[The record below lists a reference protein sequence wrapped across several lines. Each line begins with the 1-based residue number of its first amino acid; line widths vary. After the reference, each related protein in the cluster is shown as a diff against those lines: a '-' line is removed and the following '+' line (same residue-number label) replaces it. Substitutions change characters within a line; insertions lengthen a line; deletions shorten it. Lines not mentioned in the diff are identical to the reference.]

1 MTANGHSGS
10 GGREVSLFITPA
22 DALLIIDMQVDFMP
36 GGTLGVAGA
45 DGIVPLINR
54 LGELP
59 FGLIA
64 ATQDWHPAAHVSFDM
79 QGGPW
84 PVHCVAG
91 TKGAEL
97 APDLAQAH
105 IGVVLR
111 KGMHPDTDSY
121 SAFEDNARASRTGLD
136 GLLRGRGIKRV
147 FVVGV
152 ALDYCV
158 AATARDAVR
167 AGFATVVL
175 TDACRGVAES
185 VAAMEAALVSE
196 GIETTR
202 AVDVLALMDRGLTPR
217 KIASV
222 LESLLARKSYVQAI
236 AGKALEMDNSHYRP
250 RSSILSDAL
259 MELAV
264 MDAGP
269 EFELDRDAI
278 RAIIDRIRS
287 V

>member
-1 MTANGHSGS
+1 MTANDHP
-10 GGREVSLFITPA
+10 ETLFITPA
-22 DALLIIDMQVDFMP
+22 DALLVIDMQVDFMP

-54 LGELP
+54 LSELP

-64 ATQDWHPAAHVSFDM
+64 ATQDWHPADHVSFDM

-84 PVHCVAG
+84 PEHCVAG
-91 TKGAEL
+91 TKGAAL
-97 APDLAQAH
+97 VPDLAQAH

-111 KGMHPDTDSY
+111 KGMRPETDSY
-121 SAFEDNARASRTGLD
+121 SAFEDNARTSRTGLD
-136 GLLRGRGIKRV
+136 DLLRGRGIKRV

-167 AGFATVVL
+167 AGFAAVVL
-175 TDACRGVAES
+175 TDACRS
-185 VAAMEAALVSE
+185 VAQPVAAVEAALVSE
-196 GIETTR
+196 VIETAH
-202 AVDVLALMDRGLTPR
+202 AVDVLALMDRGLAPR
-217 KIASV
+217 QIARV
-222 LESLLARKSYVQAI
+222 LESFLARESYVQAI
-236 AGKALEMDNSHYRP
+236 ADKALEMDNSHPHPGSRT
-250 RSSILSDAL
+250 LSDAL

-287 V
+287 VR